1 MTLIACSCTARK
13 IAYISLYY
21 CKTAAFTI
29 RSLFTLNRKNVI
41 KISIS
46 ECQSRNWEVIRNK
59 GSSHRNVN
67 VLRLTAV
74 IRTENGVTVALIHMK
89 MISRVSSLKSCCE
102 FPTEGRLSVSRGCS

>member
-41 KISIS
+41 KISTDI
-46 ECQSRNWEVIRNK
+46 
-59 GSSHRNVN
+59 
-67 VLRLTAV
+67 
-74 IRTENGVTVALIHMK
+74 
-89 MISRVSSLKSCCE
+89 RVSKQKLRSDKKQRDFALKCK
-102 FPTEGRLSVSRGCS
+102 RAAVNRGD